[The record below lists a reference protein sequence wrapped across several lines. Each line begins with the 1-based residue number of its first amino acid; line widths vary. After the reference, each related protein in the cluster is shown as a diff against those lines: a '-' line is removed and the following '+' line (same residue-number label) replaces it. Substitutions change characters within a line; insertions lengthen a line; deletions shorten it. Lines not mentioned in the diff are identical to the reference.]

1 MKHGPFVVALP
12 NHKGGVGKTTSTLGF
27 AEAATDAGY
36 RVGVID
42 LDPNCTATEA
52 LEPQDLDIAG
62 TKDILRDDRNLSLA
76 ECWIPA
82 GEQWKGIQVCI
93 SDIKLTNRESDL
105 NQPASETR
113 LRDAIHRDAGDVD
126 IIFVDTPPNRGRI
139 GLTGLVAA
147 DYVLAVST
155 ASIYSTRLLSQ
166 MVDDMLPLSKR
177 YNPDQKLLGI
187 LLTKFAGRAEETRI
201 LHELTNVYGEDLMW
215 APPIPRHEIV
225 ATAHESYHSP
235 LRDMNN
241 EYATRV
247 ADAYAAHLPRLLAAG
262 GLAPTKSA

>member
-1 MKHGPFVVALP
+1 MSKGPLVVALP

-27 AEAATDAGY
+27 AEAATSAGY

-52 LEPQDLDIAG
+52 LEPQDLDVAG
-62 TKDILRDDRNLSLA
+62 SKDILRDDRTLSLA
-76 ECWIPA
+76 ECWVDA

-113 LRDAIHRDAGDVD
+113 LRDAIHRNPGDVD
-126 IIFVDTPPNRGRI
+126 VIFVDTPPNRGRI

-147 DYVLAVST
+147 DYILAVTNAST
-155 ASIYSTRLLSQ
+155 YSTRLLSQ
-166 MVDDMLPLSKR
+166 MVEEMLPLSRR
-177 YNPDQKLLGI
+177 YNPDQQILGI

-201 LHELTNVYGEDLMW
+201 LRELTAVYGEDQMW
-215 APPIPRHEIV
+215 VPSIPRHEVV

-235 LRDMNN
+235 LRDMNDQ
-241 EYATRV
+241 YATRV